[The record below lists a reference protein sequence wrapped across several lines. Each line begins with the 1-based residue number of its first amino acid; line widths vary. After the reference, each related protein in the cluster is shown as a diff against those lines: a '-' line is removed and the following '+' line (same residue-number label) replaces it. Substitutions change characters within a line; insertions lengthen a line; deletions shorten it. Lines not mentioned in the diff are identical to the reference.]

1 MENIKQ
7 FVPVKGTKANTTE
20 LEKKLLDYKQKKVR
34 KKIIR
39 TFLAVV
45 LMGMVCFLWSNSSYS
60 SYVEL
65 NSIARVSSSDS
76 ICLNHNGKILSYSKD
91 GISSIDSKGNVIWNE
106 TYQMQN
112 PMVEVNGNAVAVG
125 DYNGN
130 TIYIMNEKGKLG
142 EIDTNLPI
150 RDFCVSKTGIIAVVL
165 EDSKL
170 TRLNLYKPDGTEL
183 VKSECRMKQNGYPI
197 AVALSDTGEVM
208 QVSYLYVDSG
218 SMKSSVAFYN
228 FSELGQ
234 NSVDRLVSGNEYA
247 NTIVPYVGFLGKDAA
262 YAVGDNR
269 ISFYSGADK
278 PISVAEVLLQ
288 EEVHGVYAESE
299 YIGLAFLNTTGA
311 SVYRLDIYD
320 KKGNLV
326 NRQNI
331 DFEFQHVLIHKNNV
345 LAYNDSECIMYTL
358 SGREKYRGSFS
369 KSVSLLIPTT
379 KSSRFIMVTSDSVS
393 TIELR

>member
-1 MENIKQ
+1 MANIKQ
-7 FVPVKGTKANTTE
+7 FVPLKGTKVNTTE
-20 LEKKLLDYKQKKVR
+20 LDKKLLDYQQKKVR
-34 KKIIR
+34 RKIIN
-39 TFLAVV
+39 TFFILVV
-45 LMGMVCFLWSNSSYS
+45 IGMVCFLWSNSSYS

-65 NSIARVSSSDS
+65 SSVARVSANDS
-76 ICLNHNGKILSYSKD
+76 ICMNHNGKILSYSKD
-91 GISSIDSKGNVIWNE
+91 GISSVDSKGNVIWNE

-142 EIDTNLPI
+142 EIDTSLPI
-150 RDFCVSKTGIIAVVL
+150 RDFCISKTGIIAVVL

-170 TRLNLYKPDGTEL
+170 TRLNLYKPDGTEI

-197 AVALSDTGEVM
+197 SVSLSDTGEVM

-247 NTIVPYVGFLGKDAA
+247 NSIVPYVGFFGKDAA

-288 EEVHGVYAESE
+288 EEVHGVYAGSE

-326 NRQNI
+326 NRHNV
-331 DFEFQHVLIHKNNV
+331 DFEFQNVLIHKNNV
-345 LAYNDSECIMYTL
+345 IAYNDSECIMYTL
-358 SGREKYRGSFS
+358 SGKEKYRGSFS
-369 KSVSLLIPTT
+369 KSVSLLIPTA